1 MTTTPDRVRTAFPE
15 ISSRAWEHPADRA
28 ALVTLRTLKGF
39 DTVFRTISGLLQE
52 RQHRLMYL
60 ATSVRVDERQFSD
73 LHDLRSDCVRI
84 LGADETPSDALGR
97 DHRLDPDRRVGA
109 ARDHRRAHGMA
120 A

>member
-1 MTTTPDRVRTAFPE
+1 MPSTTAAATLRRYPDLEATHTDPGGSLTTTPDRVRTAFPE

-84 LGADETPSDALGR
+84 LGRPRS
-97 DHRLDPDRRVGA
+97 
-109 ARDHRRAHGMA
+109 
-120 A
+120 